1 MTRAIDIIR
10 DEHRAIASVL
20 SSLTA
25 VIAGIEAGKIEPDF
39 ELLDMM
45 VFYIEAMPETLH
57 HPKEDAYIY
66 DPLTRGMPERD
77 PAIEQIHEEHERGH
91 HLGLQL
97 VSSLLAYRVL
107 GAPAFPAFAATVRSY
122 ADLQWGHMG
131 KEERHLLP
139 LARDRL
145 GAADWQRIDEA
156 FLANQQDPAKAEQRK
171 VFRELFRRL
180 AAHAPDSFGR

>member
-25 VIAGIEAGKIEPDF
+25 VIAVIEAGKTEPDF

-45 VFYIEAMPETLH
+45 IFYIEAMPETLH
-57 HPKEDAYIY
+57 HPKEDSYIY
-66 DPLTRGMPERD
+66 DPLTRGMPEQD

-91 HLGLQL
+91 HLGRQL

-107 GAPAFPAFAATVRSY
+107 GAAAFPAFAAAVRSY
-122 ADLQWGHMG
+122 ADLQWEHMG

-156 FLANQQDPAKAEQRK
+156 FLANERDPVKAEQRK

-180 AAHAPDSFGR
+180 AAHTPDPFGR